1 MNGCNSSGRGVQD
14 DVRGIMR
21 DTLALGR
28 ERLAKICAIGQEHGE
43 IRRDQKP
50 LALAM
55 TLQLIWAM
63 QSQGNPHTWLE
74 KTFDDF
80 WEIVGAKRR

>member
-1 MNGCNSSGRGVQD
+1 MVAIPRAVQ
-14 DVRGIMR
+14 VHARHA
-21 DTLALGR
+21 ALGR
-28 ERLAKICAIGQEHGE
+28 ERLAKICDIGQERGE

-50 LALAM
+50 LGLAM
-55 TLQLIWAM
+55 TLQRNVPGTLLIWAM

>member
-1 MNGCNSSGRGVQD
+1 
-14 DVRGIMR
+14 
-21 DTLALGR
+21 
-28 ERLAKICAIGQEHGE
+28 
-43 IRRDQKP
+43 
-50 LALAM
+50 LAM
-55 TLQLIWAM
+55 TLQRNVPGTLLIWAM

>member
-1 MNGCNSSGRGVQD
+1 
-14 DVRGIMR
+14 
-21 DTLALGR
+21 
-28 ERLAKICAIGQEHGE
+28 
-43 IRRDQKP
+43 
-50 LALAM
+50 
-55 TLQLIWAM
+55 M